1 MRILISTIGTAAHF
15 YPVVPFA
22 WALRCAGHDVR
33 VACEP
38 GFTATV
44 GATGLP
50 AVAVG
55 HDVDLRTF
63 WQGVALEPAAGTG
76 DDDHLRTRMERSMAM
91 FTGIADAAAG
101 DLIDLARAW
110 RPDAVVFEA
119 RGYAGLIAA
128 HSVGVPAIRHTWGI
142 DTNYSR
148 RDFDRPYLDELCARH
163 GLTGVDPLGDL
174 TLTPCPPSLT
184 EPDEVNRAR
193 LRYVPYNGSGGL
205 PSWLIP
211 APERPRVCVT
221 WGHMF
226 SQITDNLH
234 PINQAIEG
242 LRGLPVEVVAAVA
255 PGQRAL
261 LPATPPPQ
269 VRVAESVP
277 LNLLLPTCAAV
288 INGGGAGTLM
298 TALSA
303 GVPMVVVP
311 SHTDEPEYAERMSA
325 AGAATWLSYREADA
339 GAFRAAAEKVLA
351 APSYQEGAARLAAEN
366 AALPSPAAL
375 AAGLDEVIAQARRG
389 G

>member
-1 MRILISTIGTAAHF
+1 MRILISTIATAAHF

-22 WALRCAGHDVR
+22 WALRCAGHEVR

-44 GATGLP
+44 TATGLP

-63 WQGVALEPAAGTG
+63 WQGVGLEPEAEG
-76 DDDHLRTRMERSMAM
+76 DRRRMRLERSMKM
-91 FTGIADAAAG
+91 FTGIAAAAAD

-119 RGYAGLIAA
+119 RGYAGLVAA

-142 DTNYSR
+142 DTNYPR
-148 RDFDRPYLDELCARH
+148 RAFDRPFLDDLCARY

-184 EPDEVNRAR
+184 EPDDVNRAWM
-193 LRYVPYNGSGGL
+193 RYVPFNGSAAL
-205 PSWLIP
+205 PPWLVP
-211 APERPRVCVT
+211 APQRPRVCVT

-234 PINQAIEG
+234 PITQAIEG
-242 LRGLPVEVVAAVA
+242 LRDLPVEVVAAIA
-255 PGQRAL
+255 PSQRGL
-261 LPATPPPQ
+261 LPDTLPPH
-269 VRVAESVP
+269 VRVAEQVP
-277 LNLLLPTCAAV
+277 LNLLLPSCSAV
-288 INGGGAGTLM
+288 VNGGGAGTLM
-298 TALSA
+298 TALTA

-325 AGAATWLSYREADA
+325 AGAATWMTYAEADA
-339 GAFRAAAEKVLA
+339 GTFRTAAEKVLA
-351 APSYQEGAARLAAEN
+351 APSFKEGAARLAQEN

-375 AAGLDEVIAQARRG
+375 AAGLDELIAQARRSG
-389 G
+389 